1 MRNVWFFVFAV
12 LISAPLL
19 VSALTV
25 EERRAQLEQELSKL
39 ELEIRLQSTLLQSQR
54 QQSASIQR
62 DVSILGTQINKAQL
76 EIKSKNISISKITKD
91 IGGKLNTIKSLEDDL
106 ETRRDYLRKL
116 LQSSFELDGAT
127 LPEVVLGYNKLSDF
141 FSAEDTLVT
150 VQGEVRD
157 SMDLIRGVKQE
168 TESAKQSLE
177 EKKVDEA
184 SAKLEIE
191 LKKKEVEQKEGEK
204 KKVLSVSKTQERG
217 YEFLLADRQ
226 KKAASIRSALFSL
239 RDSSAIPFGKAL
251 QYAQEAEQKTGV
263 RPAFLLAI
271 LTQETN
277 LGQNIGTCNRPTD
290 PPEKWWDKI
299 MKPTRDIE
307 PYKRITA
314 GLGLA
319 PESNPLSCPYRGG
332 WGGAMGPSQFIPST
346 WEIYQ
351 SKIANLTGHNPP
363 NPWNPEDAFMASA
376 IYLSELGAGQR
387 TFAAEREAALRYY
400 AGGNWSKPSNAF
412 YGNSVMSIA
421 GNIQSTMIDPL
432 QGL

>member
-1 MRNVWFFVFAV
+1 MRTAWLFMCCT
-12 LISAPLL
+12 LLTLPLF

-25 EERRAQLEQELSKL
+25 DERKAQLEQELNRV
-39 ELEIRLQSTLLQSQR
+39 EQEIKVQSVLLQNQR

-76 EIKSKNISISKITKD
+76 EIKSKNISITRITKD
-91 IGGKLNTIKSLEDDL
+91 ISGKLNTIKSLEDDL

-116 LQSSFELDGAT
+116 LQSSSELDGQS
-127 LPEVVLGYNKLSDF
+127 LPEVILGYNKLSDF
-141 FSAEDTLVT
+141 FSAEDTLAT

-157 SMDLIRGVKQE
+157 SMDVIRGVKQE
-168 TESAKQSLE
+168 TESAKKSLE
-177 EKKVDEA
+177 EKKVAEA

-204 KKVLSVSKTQERG
+204 KKVLSISKTQERG
-217 YEFLLADRQ
+217 YEALLADRQ
-226 KKAASIRSALFSL
+226 RKAASIRSALFSL
-239 RDSSAIPFGKAL
+239 RDTSAIPFGKAL
-251 QYAQEAEQKTGV
+251 QYAQEAERKTGV

-290 PPEKWWDKI
+290 PPEKLWSQI

-314 GLGLA
+314 ALGLT

-346 WEIYQ
+346 WETYQ
-351 SKIANLTGHNPP
+351 GKIASFTGHNPP

-376 IYLSELGAGQR
+376 IYLSELGAGQK

-412 YGNSVMSIA
+412 YGDSVMGIA
-421 GNIQSTMIDPL
+421 GNIQNNMIDPL

>member
-1 MRNVWFFVFAV
+1 MRNVWLFVCCTLLTLPLFA
-12 LISAPLL
+12 
-19 VSALTV
+19 SALTV
-25 EERRAQLEQELSKL
+25 EERKAQLEQELGQV
-39 ELEIRLQSTLLQSQR
+39 EQEIKVQSVLLQGQR

-76 EIKSKNISISKITKD
+76 QIKSKTIAITKIGQD
-91 IGGKLNTIKSLEDDL
+91 INGKLNTIKSLEDDL

-116 LQSSFELDGAT
+116 LKSSSELDG
-127 LPEVVLGYNKLSDF
+127 LSLSEVVLGYSKLSDF

-157 SMDLIRGVKQE
+157 SMDVIRGVKQE
-168 TESAKQSLE
+168 TETAKQSLE
-177 EKKVDEA
+177 EKKVAEA

-204 KKVLSVSKTQERG
+204 KKVLSISKTQERG
-217 YEFLLADRQ
+217 YEVLLADRQ
-226 KKAASIRSALFSL
+226 RKAASIRSALFSL
-239 RDSSAIPFGKAL
+239 RDTTAIPFGKAL
-251 QYAQEAEQKTGV
+251 QYAQEAERKTGV

-277 LGQNIGTCNRPTD
+277 LGKNIGTCNRPSD
-290 PPEKWWDKI
+290 PPEKLWSQI

-314 GLGLA
+314 ALGFA
-319 PESNPLSCPYRGG
+319 PESNPLSCPMGNG

-351 SKIANLTGHNPP
+351 GKIAAFTGHNPP

-376 IYLSELGAGQR
+376 IYLSELGAGQK

-412 YGNSVMSIA
+412 YGDSVMGIA
-421 GNIQSTMIDPL
+421 GNIQNNMIDPL

>member
-1 MRNVWFFVFAV
+1 M
-12 LISAPLL
+12 
-19 VSALTV
+19 SALTV
-25 EERRAQLEQELSKL
+25 EERRAELEKELSRL
-39 ELEIRLQSTLLQSQR
+39 ELEIRLQNTLLQSQR
-54 QQSASIQR
+54 QQSATIQR

-204 KKVLSVSKTQERG
+204 KKVLSISKTQERG
-217 YEFLLADRQ
+217 YEYLLADRQ
-226 KKAASIRSALFSL
+226 KKAAAIRSALFSL
-239 RDSSAIPFGKAL
+239 RDTTAIPFGRAL
-251 QYAQEAEQKTGV
+251 EYAQLAEKRTGV

-277 LGQNIGTCNRPTD
+277 LGQNIGTCNRPSD
-290 PPEKWWDKI
+290 PSEKLWRAI
-299 MKPTRDIE
+299 MPGPGDNSRRDDE
-307 PYKRITA
+307 SAYLRITSA
-314 GLGLA
+314 LGLS
-319 PESNPLSCPYRGG
+319 PESQPLSCPYKGG
-332 WGGAMGPSQFIPST
+332 WGGAMGPAQFIPTT
-346 WEIYQ
+346 WEAYQ
-351 SKIANLTGHNPP
+351 AKIATATGHNPP

-376 IYLSELGAGQR
+376 TYLSELGAAQQ

>member
-1 MRNVWFFVFAV
+1 MRNKWLFVC
-12 LISAPLL
+12 LL
-19 VSALTV
+19 VVVTPLFASALTV
-25 EERRAQLEQELSKL
+25 DERRAQLEQELNKV
-39 ELEIRLQSTLLQSQR
+39 EQEIKVQSVLLQSQR

-62 DVSILGTQINKAQL
+62 DVSVLGTEINKAQL
-76 EIKSKNISISKITKD
+76 EIKSKNISITNIAKD
-91 IGGKLNTIKSLEDDL
+91 INGKINTITSLEDDL
-106 ETRRDYLRKL
+106 TARRDYLRKL
-116 LQSSFELDGAT
+116 LQSSSELDGLS

-157 SMDLIRGVKQE
+157 SMDLIRGVKKE
-168 TESAKQSLE
+168 TEQVKQSLE
-177 EKKVDEA
+177 EKKVAEA

-191 LKKKEVEQKEGEK
+191 LKKKKVEQKESEK
-204 KKVLSVSKTQERG
+204 KKILSVSKTQEKG
-217 YEFLLADRQ
+217 YEAVLIDRQ
-226 KKAASIRSALFSL
+226 KRATSIRTALFSL
-239 RDSSAIPFGKAL
+239 RDTSAIPFGKAL
-251 QYAQEAEQKTGV
+251 QYAQEAEKKTGV

-290 PPEKWWDKI
+290 PPEKRWDQI
-299 MKPTRDIE
+299 MKPSRDIE

-314 GLGLA
+314 GLGLS

-351 SKIANLTGHNPP
+351 SKIAAFTGHTPP
-363 NPWNPEDAFMASA
+363 NPWDPEDAFMASA

-412 YGNSVMSIA
+412 YGDSVMGIA
-421 GNIQSTMIDPL
+421 GNIQNNMIDPL

>member
-1 MRNVWFFVFAV
+1 MRTAWLFVCSIIV
-12 LISAPLL
+12 LSPLL
-19 VSALTV
+19 ASALTV
-25 EERRAQLEQELSKL
+25 DERRAQLERELNQVEQEIKV
-39 ELEIRLQSTLLQSQR
+39 QSVLLQSQR

-62 DVSILGTQINKAQL
+62 DVSVLGTQINKAQL
-76 EIKSKNISISKITKD
+76 EIKSKNIAITNIVKD
-91 IGGKLNTIKSLEDDL
+91 ITGKVNTITSLEEDL
-106 ETRRDYLRKL
+106 TTRRDYLRKL
-116 LQSSFELDGAT
+116 LQSSSELDGLS

-157 SMDLIRGVKQE
+157 SMDVIRGVKQE
-168 TESAKQSLE
+168 TEKAKQSLE
-177 EKKVDEA
+177 EKKVAEA

-191 LKKKEVEQKEGEK
+191 LKKKEVEQKEAEK
-204 KKVLSVSKTQERG
+204 KKILSISKTQEKG
-217 YEFLLADRQ
+217 YEAVLVDRQ
-226 KKAASIRSALFSL
+226 KRATSIRTALFSL
-239 RDSSAIPFGKAL
+239 RDTTAIPFGKAL

-277 LGQNIGTCNRPTD
+277 LGQNIGTCNRPSD
-290 PPEKWWDKI
+290 PPEKRWDQI
-299 MKPTRDIE
+299 MKPSRDIE
-307 PYKRITA
+307 PYKRITSA
-314 GLGLA
+314 LGLS

-351 SKIANLTGHNPP
+351 SKIAAYTGHTPP
-363 NPWNPEDAFMASA
+363 NPWDPEDAFMASA
-376 IYLSELGAGQR
+376 IYLSELGAGR
-387 TFAAEREAALRYY
+387 KTFAAEREAALRYY

-412 YGNSVMSIA
+412 YGDSVMGIA
-421 GNIQSTMIDPL
+421 GNIQTNMIDPL